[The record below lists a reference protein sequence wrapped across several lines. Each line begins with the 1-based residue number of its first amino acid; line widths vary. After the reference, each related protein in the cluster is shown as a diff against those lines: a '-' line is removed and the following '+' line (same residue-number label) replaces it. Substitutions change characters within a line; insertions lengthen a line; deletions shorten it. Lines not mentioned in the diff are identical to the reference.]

1 MNRAT
6 TGSSLFVN
14 GVALWAPLLPGGV
27 LARAILRGDEP
38 APVTPATRPAATLL
52 PPSERRRAPYTVV
65 IALEVASRACEDAGV
80 DPKTVP
86 GVFACTHGDL
96 AISDYLCTTLATSP
110 TLISPTK
117 FHNSVHNAPAGY
129 WSIGTGSFA
138 PYTSIAA
145 SKHTF
150 GAGLVEAATQVM
162 CACSPVLYVAYDT
175 EARGPLA
182 NIFRTR
188 GVLATGLVLAAEPSA
203 RSVARI
209 SWHLEPDARPT
220 ATPARPENAALV
232 DPNAMAS
239 CLALFEA
246 IADADHRL
254 VIQTL
259 SRGLALHLE
268 IESWPP

>member
-1 MNRAT
+1 MNAGT
-6 TGSSLFVN
+6 AGSALFVN
-14 GVALWAPLLPGGV
+14 GVALWAPRLPGWAV
-27 LARAILRGDEP
+27 ARAVLRGDEP
-38 APVTPATRPAATLL
+38 PPGTPATRPAATLL
-52 PPSERRRAPYTVV
+52 PPTERRRAPDTVV
-65 IALEVASRACEDAGV
+65 IALEVGSRACQDAGV
-80 DPKTVP
+80 DPKTVA

-96 AISDYLCTTLATSP
+96 AIGDYLCTTLATSP
-110 TLISPTK
+110 TLVSPTK

-138 PYTSIAA
+138 PYTSIVA

-150 GAGLVEAATQVM
+150 GAGFLEAATQVV
-162 CACSPVLYVAYDT
+162 CEGGPILYVAYDT

-188 GVLATGLVLAAEPSA
+188 GLLATGLVLAAEPSTH
-203 RSVARI
+203 SVARI
-209 SWHLEPDARPT
+209 SWHLEPSGHPT

-232 DPNAMAS
+232 EPNAMKG

-246 IADADHRL
+246 IADANHRL

-268 IESWPP
+268 VEPWPP